1 MCGFVAILNHAPNVD
16 IAAARA
22 ALDTISHRGPDA
34 AGEWS
39 ERNVVLLHRRLS
51 IIDISTGQQPMQSSD
66 GRYVIVF
73 NGEIYNFQELRHT
86 LIEKGCRFQT
96 RSDTEVI
103 LEGYR
108 CWGERVVER
117 LNGMFAF
124 VIWDRVQAVAF
135 GARDRLGIKPLCWAM
150 QRDTLVISST
160 LEPFGA
166 LEGFDYIDPV
176 AVRDLMTFD
185 YIPCPQT
192 ILQGVKKLE
201 PGSRFSWRFG
211 ADEPRIE
218 CYWSPPPVDTKMEV
232 PSQEEL
238 EILLDRAVMR
248 QMISDVPIGVFLSGG
263 IDSSLIVALMARH
276 SEKPIRT
283 FSIAFDNPCQFNLH
297 KTFGAPISL
306 YGPAFGALGVTAELA
321 PFLPVPIIVR
331 DGDSYRRDYDR
342 PQSVGRTAGFLGNV
356 PSLVKGYAWIRA
368 IGPERIADV
377 ARYAVLNNNYV
388 HNRLGGVDGITT
400 AVPVTTTGGSTSSG
414 TASSSLKEE
423 TGIGTE
429 EVRNRII
436 DYGLPGTG

>member
-51 IIDISTGQQPMQSSD
+51 IIDLSTGQQPMQSSD

-150 QRDTLVISST
+150 QRGTLVISST

-166 LEGFDYIDPV
+166 LEGFDYINPV

-192 ILQGVKKLE
+192 ILRGVKKLE

-211 ADEPRIE
+211 ADEPR
-218 CYWSPPPVDTKMEV
+218 
-232 PSQEEL
+232 
-238 EILLDRAVMR
+238 
-248 QMISDVPIGVFLSGG
+248 
-263 IDSSLIVALMARH
+263 H
-276 SEKPIRT
+276 
-283 FSIAFDNPCQFNLH
+283 
-297 KTFGAPISL
+297 
-306 YGPAFGALGVTAELA
+306 
-321 PFLPVPIIVR
+321 
-331 DGDSYRRDYDR
+331 
-342 PQSVGRTAGFLGNV
+342 
-356 PSLVKGYAWIRA
+356 
-368 IGPERIADV
+368 
-377 ARYAVLNNNYV
+377 
-388 HNRLGGVDGITT
+388 
-400 AVPVTTTGGSTSSG
+400 
-414 TASSSLKEE
+414 
-423 TGIGTE
+423 
-429 EVRNRII
+429 
-436 DYGLPGTG
+436 